1 MEVRGNTIATVIRR
15 VGGLEAHSG
24 GPLRPAGVIRRVGGL
39 EETAGLRFGSRNVI
53 RRVGGLEEHPATPA
67 GALMLSAV

>member
-1 MEVRGNTIATVIRR
+1 MKRSAWREVLRVIRR

-39 EETAGLRFGSRNVI
+39 EEHPRHAGRGLNVI
-53 RRVGGLEEHPATPA
+53 RRVGG
-67 GALMLSAV
+67 